1 MIELAH
7 RAKKLPP
14 PPHVV
19 FESLTEPRR
28 PTGRPW
34 LYLEPDE
41 QEPRVLVADPPER
54 VVWSS
59 LWPRRPHDEI
69 HFSVLPHENET
80 RLVFTHLSP
89 LPVPDEPELR
99 RLRRRINVLL
109 WADLR
114 ESYDA

>member
-7 RAKKLPP
+7 RAKRLPP

-28 PTGRPW
+28 TGARPW
-34 LYLEPDE
+34 LFLEPDE
-41 QEPRVLVADPPER
+41 VDPRVLVADAPER

-59 LWPRRPHDEI
+59 LWPSRPDDEI
-69 HFSVLPHENET
+69 RFSVLPHENET
-80 RLVFTHLSP
+80 RLVFTHLSS
-89 LPVPDEPELR
+89 LPMPDEPELR

>member
-28 PTGRPW
+28 PGARPW
-34 LYLEPDE
+34 LFLEPDE
-41 QEPRVLVADPPER
+41 VDPRVLAAEPPDR
-54 VVWSS
+54 IVWSS
-59 LWPRRPHDEI
+59 LWSSRPDDEI
-69 HFSVLPHENET
+69 HFAVLPHENET

-89 LPVPDEPELR
+89 LPMPGDPTLR
-99 RLRRRINVLL
+99 HLRRRINVLL

>member
-28 PTGRPW
+28 PGARPW
-34 LYLEPDE
+34 LFLEPDE
-41 QEPRVLVADPPER
+41 VDPRVLVAGPPER
-54 VVWSS
+54 IVWSS
-59 LWPRRPHDEI
+59 LCPSRPDDEI
-69 HFSVLPHENET
+69 HFAVQPHENET

-89 LPVPDEPELR
+89 LSLPDDPTLR
-99 RLRRRINVLL
+99 HLRRRINVLL
-109 WADLR
+109 WANLR